1 MLASL
6 RATVLPQFTVEVYFD
21 CEPDCRTHPRY
32 VLVLRMERLVLSSW
46 SSPAPE
52 IFVHSSPGAARHSR
66 SAAGRH
72 GFTAAQA
79 NGSHPELYKLHCSKL
94 SRGGRLAGRPDP
106 GDNPTRQ
113 LTNDTV
119 ASQVTAK

>member
-1 MLASL
+1 
-6 RATVLPQFTVEVYFD
+6 
-21 CEPDCRTHPRY
+21 
-32 VLVLRMERLVLSSW
+32 MERLVPSSW

-66 SAAGRH
+66 SAGGRH

-94 SRGGRLAGRPDP
+94 SRGGRLAGRPRP
-106 GDNPTRQ
+106 WRQ
-113 LTNDTV
+113 TN
-119 ASQVTAK
+119 ASVDERHCRQSSHCQIARATTMR